1 MSSLRSLCFIGYIYL
16 ISFSSYNTK
25 VTYHQV
31 MCDDHYCCY
40 QKQKNNGE
48 VPPPFWW
55 DKYILMY
62 ISIFFWTNKREKAI
76 KNLLIPTCSLG
87 CSLPVAHPFI
97 CRKNLLLKTKLFSV
111 RINVSSVVMTIV
123 AMLFVCAL
131 LRVSLTAFMPSSF
144 GILGIEWWYIHC
156 I

>member
-25 VTYHQV
+25 VTYLIRWCV
-31 MCDDHYCCY
+31 MTIIVAI
-40 QKQKNNGE
+40 KNKKTMVKSHHLFDEINIYLCIYL
-48 VPPPFWW
+48 F
-55 DKYILMY
+55 
-62 ISIFFWTNKREKAI
+62 FFWTNKREKAI

-123 AMLFVCAL
+123 AMLLFAL
-131 LRVSLTAFMPSSF
+131 YWGFLWLLLCLLHLEYWV
-144 GILGIEWWYIHC
+144 
-156 I
+156 